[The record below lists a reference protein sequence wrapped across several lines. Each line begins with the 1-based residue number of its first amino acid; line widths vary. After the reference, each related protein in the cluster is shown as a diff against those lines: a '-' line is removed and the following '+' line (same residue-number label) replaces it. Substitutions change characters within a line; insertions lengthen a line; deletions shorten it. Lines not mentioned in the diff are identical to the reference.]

1 MDACQATEMPFLHR
15 RNIVKCCYV
24 SVFFVRV
31 RKAKMKIVLRVL
43 ALTVVVAAAGCAHQ
57 PPSCDGKD
65 RRPINADRQAGI
77 TFPSCGQALALNAFD
92 LGDG

>member
-1 MDACQATEMPFLHR
+1 MDAVLDTETPFLHR
-15 RNIVKCCYV
+15 RNIVKCCYE

-31 RKAKMKIVLRVL
+31 RKAKMKIVLRLL